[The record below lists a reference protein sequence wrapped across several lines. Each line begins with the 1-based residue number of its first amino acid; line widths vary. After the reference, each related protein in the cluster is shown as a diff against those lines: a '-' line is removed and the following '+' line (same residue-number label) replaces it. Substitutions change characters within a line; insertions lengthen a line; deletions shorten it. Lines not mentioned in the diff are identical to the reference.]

1 MRLLRLVVGA
11 TLTFASGPASGGGS
25 LDALANAASHL
36 GPVVGPAVVVAA
48 PLTSDQPDGADNLPI
63 HLAALVATGLGAGVT
78 AYPRSVELAAARSA
92 VGVAKTLIF
101 VRTSIALG
109 DVRMT
114 AELYSRAANVWE
126 RVRSPLDA
134 VTRHTA
140 AHAKIDSQTRAL
152 LTPLSLERLQ
162 VQRFRLDEDDVL
174 AAACGDVD
182 GDGRDQLLLVS
193 RSRIALGHLQEGSFA
208 ARRTVAW
215 SDLAPRAPVPLREP
229 LGSAVALEATILV
242 GSTDYGGI
250 ALSRDLAKK
259 EQLAGIPVW
268 GGRAA
273 SCLLAQPSAGAFD
286 GAPIDCA
293 TSRDPKPMLAVPA
306 PRFDAFAAADIVGP
320 GGDVR
325 TLVAVREPSGR
336 LKMRWGDE
344 GSGIQGSFGAELTV
358 GDLNQDGFPEVV
370 TTTGTGDAID
380 VRTIGD
386 GGAAPQNRIHLPTPD
401 AVRALAVCP
410 PGERGAPALAAVVGH
425 EVWLVRA
432 ELATPP
438 KASAR

>member
-1 MRLLRLVVGA
+1 VRLLRLVVGA
-11 TLTFASGPASGGGS
+11 TLTCASGPAWGGGS
-25 LDALANAASHL
+25 LDALAKEASDL
-36 GPVVGPAVVVAA
+36 GPIAGAAVVVAA
-48 PLTSDQPDGADNLPI
+48 PLTSDQPDGGNNLPI

-92 VGVAKTLIF
+92 VGFAKTLIF
-101 VRTSIALG
+101 VRASIALG

-126 RVRSPLDA
+126 RLRSPLDA
-134 VTRHTA
+134 VTRHAA

-152 LTPLSLERLQ
+152 LTPLSLERLK

-182 GDGRDQLLLVS
+182 GDGRYQLLLVS
-193 RSRIALGHLQEGSFA
+193 RSRVALGHLQDGGFA
-208 ARRTVAW
+208 PRRTVAW
-215 SDLAPRAPVPLREP
+215 SDLAPRAAVPLREP
-229 LGSAVALEATILV
+229 LGSAVAGEARILV
-242 GSTDYGGI
+242 GSTDYGGV
-250 ALSRDLAKK
+250 ALSGDLAKK

-268 GGRAA
+268 GGRAP

-293 TSRDPKPMLAVPA
+293 PSRDPKPMLAVPA

-325 TLVAVREPSGR
+325 ALVAVREPSGR

-344 GSGIQGSFGAELTV
+344 ASGIQGSFGAELAV
-358 GDLNQDGFPEVV
+358 GDLDQDGFPEVV

-380 VRTIGD
+380 VQTLGA

-410 PGERGAPALAAVVGH
+410 PGEHGAPALAAVVGH
-425 EVWLVRA
+425 EVWRVRA